1 MRAVNLVPPEARAG
15 RVSPGKS
22 GGAVYGVIGALI
34 VALLMLSSLALVKKQ
49 KSAAAQELAAVQQ
62 STAAYEQVA
71 TRFAA
76 FEKASKDA
84 NDRITLVRNLSQAR
98 FDWAGTLRDLARLIP
113 AQTQIQQL
121 DASVKDGAPGA
132 AGGSSFRS
140 QLANVPAI
148 TMKGCTKSQSTV
160 ADLVTRLQAMRRVTN
175 VTLEQS
181 STDASLGGEL
191 DKSIKDISE
200 IGTKKTESDS
210 GGNASGGGEC
220 SLSSPYYDFTVTV
233 FYAPG
238 KAQASADASPS
249 SATATAAG
257 GIATETAGATTPAT
271 STPAGN

>member
-22 GGAVYGVIGALI
+22 GGAVYGVIGALV

-49 KSAAAQELAAVQQ
+49 KAAADQELVAVQQ

-140 QLANVPAI
+140 QLADVPAI
-148 TMKGCTKSQSTV
+148 TLKGCTKSQSTV

-181 STDASLGGEL
+181 GTDASLIGEL
-191 DKSIKDISE
+191 DKSVKDLGD
-200 IGTKKTESDS
+200 IGAKKEEDTGGSAVS
-210 GGNASGGGEC
+210 GADC
-220 SLSSPYYDFTVTV
+220 SLPKPFYTFTVTV
-233 FYAPG
+233 FYAAG
-238 KAQASADASPS
+238 KAQS
-249 SATATAAG
+249 SAEMTPATGTATAAS
-257 GIATETAGATTPAT
+257 GIATESAGATTPAT

>member
-49 KSAAAQELAAVQQ
+49 KSAAEQELSAVQQ

-71 TRFAA
+71 TQFSA

-140 QLANVPAI
+140 QLADVPAI
-148 TMKGCTKSQSTV
+148 TLKGCTKSQTTV

-181 STDASLGGEL
+181 GTDATLIGEL
-191 DKSIKDISE
+191 DKSVKDIGD
-200 IGTKKTESDS
+200 IGAKKDES
-210 GGNASGGGEC
+210 SGGGSASASDC
-220 SLSSPYYDFTVTV
+220 SLPKPFYTFTVTV
-233 FYAPG
+233 FYAAG
-238 KAQASADASPS
+238 KAQASADMSPTTG
-249 SATATAAG
+249 SATAASS
-257 GIATETAGATTPAT
+257 IASESAGATTPAT

>member
-22 GGAVYGVIGALI
+22 GGAVYGVIGALV
-34 VALLMLSSLALVKKQ
+34 VALLMMSSLALVKKQ
-49 KSAAAQELAAVQQ
+49 KAAADQELAAVRQ
-62 STAAYEQVA
+62 STQAYEQVA
-71 TRFAA
+71 TQFAA

-84 NDRITLVRNLSQAR
+84 NDRIELVRSLAQAR
-98 FDWAGTLRDLARLIP
+98 FDWAGTLRDMARLIP

-132 AGGSSFRS
+132 AGSSTLRS
-140 QLANVPAI
+140 QLATVPAI
-148 TMKGCTKSQSTV
+148 TLKGCTRTQGTV

-181 STDASLGGEL
+181 ETDGDIGDF
-191 DKSIKDISE
+191 DKTLVEVGSDAAPES
-200 IGTKKTESDS
+200 SDS
-210 GGNASGGGEC
+210 TGSTSQTDC
-220 SLSSPYYDFTVTV
+220 SLPKPYYAFTITV

-238 KAQASADASPS
+238 NAKSSGEIAPATG
-249 SATATAAG
+249 SATAASS
-257 GIATETAGATTPAT
+257 IASESAGATTPAT